1 MIDSEKIIRNFIEDY
16 HEKLEEDYLF
26 PRFKKANT
34 LVDLVDI
41 LTVQPRKGRI
51 VTDRKLNLARN
62 NFTTEDDKKQLR
74 SYLYSFKR
82 MYSLHEAR
90 EDTVFFP
97 AVKRIVSGNVYD
109 SLGEKFEDKAHE
121 LSGQDGFEMI
131 VDKVAGIE

>member
-74 SYLYSFKR
+74 SYLYSFIR
-82 MYSLHEAR
+82 MYSPHEAR
-90 EDTVFFP
+90 EDTVLFSTF
-97 AVKRIVSGNVYD
+97 KKIVPRNVYD